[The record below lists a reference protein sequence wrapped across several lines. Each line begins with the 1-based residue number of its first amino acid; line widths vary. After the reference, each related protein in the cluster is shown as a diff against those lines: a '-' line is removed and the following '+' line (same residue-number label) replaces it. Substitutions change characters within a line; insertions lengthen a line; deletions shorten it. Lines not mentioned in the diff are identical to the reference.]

1 MVKWS
6 FGASLVSTSHLLG
19 ISFCRWIVG
28 IVKEGGTIVTKK
40 EQLYYLLN
48 DLCHGEIEI
57 NNFTIQFTKIFDL
70 EIDYDEL
77 SEKEYT
83 VFDNLSDMA
92 GRFSDSAEDLK
103 LPNVYYNEKQIR
115 DGVSHALKE
124 LS

>member
-1 MVKWS
+1 M
-6 FGASLVSTSHLLG
+6 
-19 ISFCRWIVG
+19 
-28 IVKEGGTIVTKK
+28 TKK

-48 DLCHGEIEI
+48 GLSHGEIEI

-103 LPNVYYNEKQIR
+103 LPNVYYNEKLIR
-115 DGVSHALKE
+115 DEVSYALKE